1 MLKIGLETVFIYSYF
16 RVVTFNDPKGGHVLK
31 FTMIYGPS
39 GVGKES
45 VARELAKRKNWRLF
59 PQHLAFDIS
68 CAVIGFGNDGFE
80 AYQAKI
86 CIEAFQT
93 LIDKNTNGLV
103 FTFCYVHPASNYFIS
118 GLFELLERNDIS
130 PNFIRLSCAYH
141 EHVSRVIDE
150 RRKNTNKIQSKEYL
164 DNYLD
169 KFDFST
175 DIPKVKTFHL
185 DNTGMS
191 IQATAA
197 QIERYLTAN
206 TKISTLL

>member
-1 MLKIGLETVFIYSYF
+1 V
-16 RVVTFNDPKGGHVLK
+16 VVTFSVPEGGQILK

-45 VARELAKRKNWRLF
+45 VARELAKRKSWQLF

-80 AYQAKI
+80 AFQRKI

-103 FTFCYVHPASNYFIS
+103 FTFCYVHPASNYFID
-118 GLFELLERNDIS
+118 GLLAMLERNGIS
-130 PNFIRLSCAYH
+130 PNFIKLSCAYD

-150 RRKNTNKIQSKEYL
+150 RRKNTNKIQSKEHL
-164 DNYLD
+164 DNYLN

-175 DIPKVKTFHL
+175 DITKVQTFHL

-191 IQATAA
+191 VQATAA
-197 QIERYLTAN
+197 EIDRYLATN
-206 TKISTLL
+206 KEISTLL

>member
-16 RVVTFNDPKGGHVLK
+16 RIVNFNDPEGAHVLK

-80 AYQAKI
+80 AYQRQT

-103 FTFCYVHPASNYFIS
+103 FTFCYVHPASNYFIN
-118 GLFELLERNDIS
+118 GLLEMLERNDIS
-130 PNFIRLSCAYH
+130 PNFIRLSCAYD
-141 EHVSRVIDE
+141 EHVCRVIDE

-197 QIERYLTAN
+197 EIERYLATN
-206 TKISTLL
+206 TEKSLLS

>member
-1 MLKIGLETVFIYSYF
+1 
-16 RVVTFNDPKGGHVLK
+16 
-31 FTMIYGPS
+31 MIYGPS

-80 AYQAKI
+80 AYQRKI

-93 LIDKNTNGLV
+93 FIDKNINGLV
-103 FTFCYVHPASNYFIS
+103 FTFCYVHPASNIFIEV
-118 GLFELLERNDIS
+118 LLEILERNNIS
-130 PNFIRLSCAYH
+130 PNFIKLSCAYD

-164 DNYLD
+164 DNYLN

-175 DIPKVKTFHL
+175 DIPKVQTFHI

-197 QIERYLTAN
+197 EIEHYLATN
-206 TKISTLL
+206 KEINILP

>member
-1 MLKIGLETVFIYSYF
+1 
-16 RVVTFNDPKGGHVLK
+16 
-31 FTMIYGPS
+31 MIYGPS

-80 AYQAKI
+80 AYQRKI
-86 CIEAFQT
+86 CIEALQT
-93 LIDKNTNGLV
+93 FIDKNINGLV
-103 FTFCYVHPASNYFIS
+103 FTFCYVHPASNIFIEV
-118 GLFELLERNDIS
+118 LLEILERNNIS
-130 PNFIRLSCAYH
+130 PNFIKLSCAYD

-164 DNYLD
+164 DNYLN

-175 DIPKVKTFHL
+175 DIPKVQTFHI

-197 QIERYLTAN
+197 EIEHYLATN
-206 TKISTLL
+206 KEINKLP